1 MKQLWY
7 RAVFI
12 FAFSIAVVGAGYF
25 LTGLSESMALRMQ
38 SGAVENK
45 AVVVLDAGH
54 GGMDG
59 GATAGNVRE
68 SEINLAITQKTR
80 ALLTLMGYRVIM
92 TREDDAL
99 LADENASTVRAQK
112 RSDLKNRLDIM
123 AGTPNS
129 VGISIHQN
137 HFSQSYVHGAQV
149 FYGRAEGSR
158 QLAEIIQRNIAE
170 YLQTDNRRKIKE
182 ADSTLYILDN
192 NRTNPAVMVE
202 CGFLSNPSDAENL
215 QQEQYQEKL
224 AFLIAAALM
233 EYENALGK

>member
-1 MKQLWY
+1 
-7 RAVFI
+7 
-12 FAFSIAVVGAGYF
+12 
-25 LTGLSESMALRMQ
+25 
-38 SGAVENK
+38 
-45 AVVVLDAGH
+45 
-54 GGMDG
+54 
-59 GATAGNVRE
+59 
-68 SEINLAITQKTR
+68 
-80 ALLTLMGYRVIM
+80 M

-233 EYENALGK
+233 EYENSLGK

>member
-1 MKQLWY
+1 M
-7 RAVFI
+7 
-12 FAFSIAVVGAGYF
+12 VGAGYF
-25 LTGLSESMALRMQ
+25 LTGLSESMALRVQ

-233 EYENALGK
+233 EYENSLGK

>member
-12 FAFSIAVVGAGYF
+12 FAFSIAVVGTGYF

>member
-7 RAVFI
+7 CAVFI

-25 LTGLSESMALRMQ
+25 LTGLSESMALRVQ

-233 EYENALGK
+233 EYENSLGK

>member
-7 RAVFI
+7 CAVFI
-12 FAFSIAVVGAGYF
+12 FAFSIVVVGAGYF
-25 LTGLSESMALRMQ
+25 LTGLSESMALRVQ

-233 EYENALGK
+233 EYENSLGK